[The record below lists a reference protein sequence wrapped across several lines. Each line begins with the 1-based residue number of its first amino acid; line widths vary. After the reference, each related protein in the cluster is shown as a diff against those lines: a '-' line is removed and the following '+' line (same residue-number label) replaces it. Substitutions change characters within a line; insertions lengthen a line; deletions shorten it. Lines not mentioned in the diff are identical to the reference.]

1 MNAKISIFV
10 TCVEVIKY
18 FLLCNLHDCTFNI
31 YIRFFK
37 ILRSRSKL
45 PQSNDV
51 YVKLNRKLFS
61 IER

>member
-1 MNAKISIFV
+1 MNAKIFVFV

-18 FLLCNLHDCTFNI
+18 LLLCNLHDCTFNI

-51 YVKLNRKLFS
+51 S
-61 IER
+61 T